1 MCSVVLQL
9 YLAHSG
15 ETELYNRNWC
25 HSLKLFWVELLPAQD
40 PMLVMPFD
48 FFQYYKRNSKQKIEH
63 ISTKWVM
70 HNVSPWKIAPKL
82 WRCICYMLYLIER
95 KIKAHRNLRYWRRLY
110 HSAEILCRAEQL
122 AWSLGWK
129 KKEQGH
135 FLARLD
141 TVLSVYFIC
150 VPCLISFLLIFTP
163 WAQADRCFY
172 APFKMI
178 GKRRDWAMF
187 LVNGLL
193 TFWWSYF

>member
-9 YLAHSG
+9 YVADSG
-15 ETELYNRNWC
+15 GTELYNRNWC

-129 KKEQGH
+129 KKTRALSGQARYSVECIFHLCSLLNFFSPYLHTLSSGRPV
-135 FLARLD
+135 FLCSFQNDRKKERLSH
-141 TVLSVYFIC
+141 VFS
-150 VPCLISFLLIFTP
+150 
-163 WAQADRCFY
+163 
-172 APFKMI
+172 
-178 GKRRDWAMF
+178 
-187 LVNGLL
+187 
-193 TFWWSYF
+193 